1 MTDAKECI
9 NASELEWEQTTHGE
23 RFESRRKR
31 LSLATGGQL
40 LGCSLF
46 RVASGKTAFPAHLH
60 HANEEALYIL
70 AGTGTLRLG
79 DRELPLQPGDYVTLP
94 AGGPAHQL
102 INSSKGDLEYLCL
115 STMISP
121 EVVEYPD
128 SEKVGVIVSGEGSVD
143 PKERKL
149 FKFYPQAKDVNIYE
163 GE

>member
-23 RFESRRKR
+23 RFENRRKR

-46 RVASGKTAFPAHLH
+46 RVAPGRTAFPAHVH

-102 INSSKGDLEYLCL
+102 IKSSQGDREYLCL

>member
-1 MTDAKECI
+1 MNDANEVI

-23 RFESRRKR
+23 RFENRRKR
-31 LSLATGGQL
+31 LSLATGGQS

-46 RVASGKTAFPAHLH
+46 RVAPGKTAFPAHVH

-79 DRELPLQPGDYVTLP
+79 DREVPLQPGDFVTLR
-94 AGGPAHQL
+94 AGGPPHQL
-102 INSSKGDLEYLCL
+102 INSSKADLEYLCF

-121 EVVEYPD
+121 DVVQFPD
-128 SEKVGVIVSGEGSVD
+128 SEKVGVIISGDGSAD
-143 PKERKL
+143 PKDRKL
-149 FKFYPQAKDVNIYE
+149 FKFYPQAKDVKYYE